1 MMLIA
6 YGAGVLAERGWDGP
20 GPWWP
25 IFPIAWLLIIAT
37 AVTIF
42 IVSARRRSRLAGR
55 RAGERRLAER
65 YADGEIDDQEYA
77 RRLATLRSTSGS

>member
-1 MMLIA
+1 MMLMA
-6 YGAGVLAERGWDGP
+6 YGAGVLAERGGDGP

-42 IVSARRRSRLAGR
+42 VVSARRRGRQAGQ

-77 RRLATLRSTSGS
+77 RRLANLRSTTRS